1 MKNKILKLVKYLLMF
16 FYSLSILF
24 ILISIF
30 RLNVLKNSYF
40 TLLSMFLVGIC
51 FILNYRLIKSKRSIA
66 KKIIIIIIILLSII
80 NIVGIKY
87 TQNTIKFIDNV
98 TKIKYEKQ
106 TYSVIVLNSNYKEIS
121 DLNDKKIGFLSTN
134 INYDK
139 TTKKLDKKIDFKDN
153 KYEDIGSLI
162 AGIYNNEVDAIV
174 IDEAYLDIIEDNHIN
189 FYNES
194 KVIYTFSINV
204 KTKDI
209 VKKVDIN
216 KDPFIIYISG
226 SDSRTGVET
235 TARSDVNIVAVVNP
249 KENKILLISI
259 PRDYYVQ
266 LHGTTGTKDKLTHA
280 GVYGIEKSI
289 TTIEDLLDI
298 DINYYTKVS
307 FNTVINVVDVIDG
320 IDVYSD
326 TEFKNTGLNRTACS
340 YVVGMNHLN
349 GQCALAFA
357 RERHIYTTGDR
368 HRGQN
373 QQAVI
378 TAIVD
383 KLSHNPKY
391 LVKYKDILEA
401 IDGSFVTDLT
411 YDEITSLA
419 KYQLSE
425 LKEWKVESISLDGTG
440 SMESTYSMGNI
451 KLYVMLPDESTIETA
466 KTKINEYLNK

>member
-16 FYSLSILF
+16 FYSLSTLF

-40 TLLSMFLVGIC
+40 KLLSMFLVGIC

-320 IDVYSD
+320 IDIYSD
-326 TEFKNTGLNRTACS
+326 KTFKPHTNKSCDIYEGD
-340 YVVGMNHLN
+340 NHLN
-349 GQCALAFA
+349 GECALAFA
-357 RERHIYTTGDR
+357 RERYTYLSGDR

>member
-16 FYSLSILF
+16 FYSLSTLF

-320 IDVYSD
+320 IDIYSD
-326 TEFKNTGLNRTACS
+326 KTFKPHTNKSCDIYEGD
-340 YVVGMNHLN
+340 NHLN
-349 GQCALAFA
+349 GECALAFA
-357 RERHIYTTGDR
+357 RERYTYLSGDR

>member
-16 FYSLSILF
+16 FYSLSTLF

-204 KTKDI
+204 KTKDT

-320 IDVYSD
+320 IDIYSD
-326 TEFKNTGLNRTACS
+326 KTFKPHTNKSCDIYEGD
-340 YVVGMNHLN
+340 NHLN
-349 GQCALAFA
+349 GECALAFA
-357 RERHIYTTGDR
+357 RERYTYLSGDR

>member
-16 FYSLSILF
+16 FYSLSTLF

-87 TQNTIKFIDNV
+87 TQNTIKFIDNI

-204 KTKDI
+204 KTKDT

-320 IDVYSD
+320 IDIYSD
-326 TEFKNTGLNRTACS
+326 KTFKPHTNKSCDIYEGD
-340 YVVGMNHLN
+340 NHLN
-349 GQCALAFA
+349 GECALAFA
-357 RERHIYTTGDR
+357 RERYTYLSGDR

>member
-1 MKNKILKLVKYLLMF
+1 
-16 FYSLSILF
+16 
-24 ILISIF
+24 
-30 RLNVLKNSYF
+30 
-40 TLLSMFLVGIC
+40 MFLVGIC

-121 DLNDKKIGFLSTN
+121 DLNNKKIGFLSTN

-216 KDPFIIYISG
+216 KDQFIIYISG

-320 IDVYSD
+320 IDIYSD
-326 TEFKNTGLNRTACS
+326 KTFKPHTNKSCDIYEGD
-340 YVVGMNHLN
+340 NHLN
-349 GQCALAFA
+349 GECALAFA
-357 RERHIYTTGDR
+357 RERYTYLSGDR